1 MHRLTARDRAA
12 SAFVALGT
20 LVYLLWLADAE
31 LPGLSSVRAVTVAVL
46 ALGFAASASAVVPGF
61 DGLIHGSKTY
71 LGVTSLVGTGALAAG
86 IFALVTESEGWLA
99 ALVATTLVMWVVS
112 TIRHAIANAPT
123 GRPVVA

>member
-1 MHRLTARDRAA
+1 MHRLTGRDRAA

-20 LVYLLWLADAE
+20 IIYLSWLADAE

-61 DGLIHGSKTY
+61 ESLIHGSKVY
-71 LGVTSLVGTGALAAG
+71 LGLTSLLGAGALAAG
-86 IFALVTESEGWLA
+86 ILALVTESEGWLA

-112 TIRHAIANAPT
+112 TIRHTMVNAPT
-123 GRPVVA
+123 GLRPA